1 MTQDEIIEEDRT
13 KLRPFFSHRF
23 LFPTTEQLPYLK
35 GFGLDYSPKEY
46 YWDAKERQ
54 DSFVVFQY
62 TLSGTGYLATK
73 NKIYELNEQTFFL
86 AELPNQFT
94 YYRGE
99 EEWSFVYIEFSKEFL
114 QWLSLPIQI
123 GTCSKERVEQMLV
136 QLNKLV
142 IEEPSLYV
150 NSRCAYD
157 LFLTIKEV
165 LLTKT
170 AITEQIKDYLE
181 THYKDSLS
189 LDDLE
194 ETFQISKY
202 KIIRDFEKEY
212 QQTPI
217 NYLNNYRMIQSLR
230 YLQEEMTVKEIA
242 EAVGF
247 SDYNYFSRVFKKIMG
262 FTPSRYRKE
271 ILGKL

>member
-1 MTQDEIIEEDRT
+1 MKKIGQNCV
-13 KLRPFFSHRF
+13 LFFHQFVCS
-23 LFPTTEQLPYLK
+23 TTSQLPYLK

-54 DSFVVFQY
+54 DSFIVFQY
-62 TLSGTGYLATK
+62 TLSGTGYLSTK

-99 EEWSFVYIEFSKEFL
+99 EEWCFIYIEFSKEFL
-114 QWLSLPIQI
+114 QWLPLPIQI
-123 GTCSKERVEQMLV
+123 GSCSKERVEQMLV
-136 QLNKLV
+136 QLNQLV
-142 IEEPSLYV
+142 ITEPSLYT

-165 LLTKT
+165 LQTKAAT
-170 AITEQIKDYLE
+170 AEQIKNYLE
-181 THYKDSLS
+181 RHYKSSLS
-189 LDDLE
+189 LDELADV
-194 ETFQISKY
+194 FQMSKY
-202 KIIRDFEKEY
+202 KIIRAFEKDY

-247 SDYNYFSRVFKKIMG
+247 SDHNYFSRVFKRVMG
-262 FTPSRYRKE
+262 FTPSGYRKE
-271 ILGKL
+271 ILGK

>member
-23 LFPTTEQLPYLK
+23 FFSTTEQLPYLK

-62 TLSGTGYLATK
+62 TLSGTGYLAK
-73 NKIYELNEQTFFL
+73 
-86 AELPNQFT
+86 LPNQFT

-123 GTCSKERVEQMLV
+123 GICSKERVEQMLV

-157 LFLTIKEV
+157 LFLAIKEV

-170 AITEQIKDYLE
+170 ATTEQIKDYLE

-202 KIIRDFEKEY
+202 KIIRAFEKEY

-247 SDYNYFSRVFKKIMG
+247 SDYNYFSRVFKRIMG